1 MNAFLPTL
9 VPALGW
15 ALLDFSTPYLDYLCN
30 QVEEVMRRYPEG
42 DGIMGSPC
50 GMLVGAVLED
60 GIHQL
65 HLGRSA
71 RGTKAQ
77 RLYRQTRS
85 WFVGDPM
92 PCERPARS
100 DCRCDRCWPFSFVNI
115 CDTLNIPADVLRR
128 LVLKDDFIG
137 PDVPLPGAGRPV
149 GRPAG
154 RRWRTVSIHGMGK
167 TRVCKR
173 P

>member
-1 MNAFLPTL
+1 MSSTGVLTGARAQTAGIGDGVRQLVDVSPLLP
-9 VPALGW
+9 VQW
-15 ALLDFSTPYLDYLCN
+15 
-30 QVEEVMRRYPEG
+30 YPEG